1 MNHSGASSDSLLD
14 LYDNETPTTTRFLQ
28 DGGMLEMR
36 ELIAN
41 TPGPITVDLCGRTLI
56 AHADATQDFV
66 LARDGLL
73 VIRNGTLDLNHIRLV
88 VRRSPTVSGVA
99 SSRRSSKEQQSHRDG
114 GGSSSTNPL
123 IAAGMSTAQLL
134 PCPAQRSRHLS
145 LIRRLSS
152 GISAAGTAQ
161 LAQVRL
167 EKLTVRGIGGG
178 SGGII
183 HVDGGRLA
191 CIRCQVRSLGSLKH
205 DVIHASQPCVELHD
219 VHATMCMA

>member
-1 MNHSGASSDSLLD
+1 
-14 LYDNETPTTTRFLQ
+14 
-28 DGGMLEMR
+28 MR

-41 TPGPITVDLCGRTLI
+41 TPGPITVDLCGRVLS
-56 AHADATQDFV
+56 AHSDASQDFI

-73 VIRNGTLDLNHIRLV
+73 VIRNGTLDLNSIRLV
-88 VRRSPTVSGVA
+88 VRRSPTMIGGA
-99 SSRRSSKEQQSHRDG
+99 SSRRSSKEQSISPLI
-114 GGSSSTNPL
+114 GGSSISPL
-123 IAAGMSTAQLL
+123 IAAGLSTAQLL

-145 LIRRLSS
+145 LIRQLSS

-167 EKLTVRGIGGG
+167 VGLTVRGIGGG

-183 HVDGGRLA
+183 HVDGGTLA

-205 DVIHASQPCVELHD
+205 HAIHASQPYMELHE
-219 VHATMCMA
+219 VHACHHVHGVRCMAAGAWLKQEVFL